1 MASLQEY
8 VRKLTREQLEQI
20 LRESCDNEVCDPI
33 LMLTLCDA
41 LSRFDP
47 RTAGFLRSLPSPLP
61 PVPPVNFK
69 FQFVVLFK
77 SAQLGNDYHCHSE
90 RSRTLCGEVEESVL
104 FTLF

>member
-33 LMLTLCDA
+33 LMLALCDA

-47 RTAGFLRSLPSPLP
+47 ELPDPYEAFRHLCRRYLP
-61 PVPPVNFK
+61 
-69 FQFVVLFK
+69 
-77 SAQLGNDYHCHSE
+77 
-90 RSRTLCGEVEESVL
+90 
-104 FTLF
+104 